1 MLLVVRRVVA
11 RGVARVG
18 WNNVTAGFLGE
29 GGEKLSHL
37 QQVLQHQAAEF
48 AMASANL
55 TPPQPRNR
63 MPKQW
68 QEWQESTKGFVVTS
82 LTLG

>member
-1 MLLVVRRVVA
+1 MLLVLRRVVA

-37 QQVLQHQAAEF
+37 QQVPQHQAAEF

-55 TPPQPRNR
+55 TPTNPEIGCPN
-63 MPKQW
+63 KNGK
-68 QEWQESTKGFVVTS
+68 SGKKA
-82 LTLG
+82 